1 MTVVSGL
8 RNKGGEST
16 SPHGIIEETWL
27 NCVSPRQRNAKT
39 GVGVTVDQIAA
50 RHLGKDTPLPSLEL
64 CGEPGGMISFR
75 TPDQPLPMESNPRKV
90 FYGMFGQGDTKEER
104 KAILN
109 TTSSLLDYVREATA
123 SLNRKLDVADRARVS
138 DYLDS
143 VREIELRVQ
152 KLEENANSLG
162 DLPGAPL
169 GPPEDFGE
177 LLDMQF
183 EMIALAWQTNRT
195 RVATMKMVEEA
206 SMRTYPNLDVHEAFH
221 PTSHWGGF
229 PDRIANLRK
238 IQNYHTELFAKFVKR
253 LKEMREGNGTVLDNS
268 IILFGSNMANSDA
281 HNNDP
286 LPQALIGRGG
296 GVKGNQHLHF
306 PQDTPHANI
315 LVTMLHRAGV
325 PAQDIEKF
333 ADNTGA
339 VHGSMSDEEPAPGRR
354 LSGCGWLALVGADVR
369 AAMPDA
375 VARRPRGRRDAPK
388 RTSTAATPTAARRCS
403 GRSSTATSPRPSA
416 CCAPAPRWRSPTTT
430 APRR

>member
-1 MTVVSGL
+1 MFLSGKHLSRRTVLKGAGATIALPLLDAMIPAGTVLAQTAAAPSPRLGFVYFPHGALQDEWQPKQTGRDFDFPFIVKPLEPLRDYVTIVSGL
-8 RNKGGEST
+8 RNKGGESS

-27 NCVSPRQRNAKT
+27 SCVSPRLRNAKT

-64 CGEPGGMISFR
+64 CGEPGGMVSFR
-75 TPDQPLPMESNPRKV
+75 TPNQPLPMESNPRKA
-90 FYGMFGQGDTKEER
+90 FFGMFGQGDTQEER
-104 KAILN
+104 RAILN
-109 TTSSLLDYVREATA
+109 TTNSLLDYVRDATA
-123 SLNRKLDVADRARVS
+123 SLNRSLDVADRARVS

-152 KLEENANSLG
+152 KLEKSANSL

-177 LLDMQF
+177 LLGVQF

-195 RVATMKMVEEA
+195 KVASMKMVEEA

-229 PDRIANLRK
+229 PDRVANLRK
-238 IQNYHTELFAKFVKR
+238 IQNYHTEVFARFVRR
-253 LKEMREGNGTVLDNS
+253 LKEMPDGDGSVLDHS
-268 IILFGSNMANSDA
+268 LILFGSNMANSDA

-339 VHGSMSDEEPAPGRR
+339 FSEV
-354 LSGCGWLALVGADVR
+354 
-369 AAMPDA
+369 
-375 VARRPRGRRDAPK
+375 
-388 RTSTAATPTAARRCS
+388 
-403 GRSSTATSPRPSA
+403 
-416 CCAPAPRWRSPTTT
+416 
-430 APRR
+430 

>member
-1 MTVVSGL
+1 MFLSRKHLSRRTVLKGAGATIALPLLDAMIPAGTALAQTVAAASPRLGFVYFPHGALQDQWQPTQTGRNPDFPFILEPLEPFRDYVTVVSGL
-8 RNKGGEST
+8 RNKGGESS

-27 NCVSPRQRNAKT
+27 NCVGPRQRNAKT
-39 GVGVTVDQIAA
+39 GAGVTVDQIAA
-50 RHLGKDTPLPSLEL
+50 RHLGKDTSLPSLEL

-75 TPDQPLPMESNPRKV
+75 TPEQPLPMESNPRKA
-90 FYGMFGQGDTKEER
+90 FFGMFGQGDTQEER
-104 KAILN
+104 KAIL
-109 TTSSLLDYVREATA
+109 TTTNSLLDYVKDATA
-123 SLNRKLDVADRARVS
+123 SLNKKLDVADRAKVN

-152 KLEENANSLG
+152 KLEKNVNSI

-177 LLDMQF
+177 LLGVQF

-195 RVATMKMVEEA
+195 KVASIKMVEEA

-229 PDRIANLRK
+229 PDRVVNLRK
-238 IQNYHTELFAKFVKR
+238 IQNYHTALFAKFIKR
-253 LKEMREGNGTVLDNS
+253 LHEMREDNGSVLDRS

-296 GVKGNQHLHF
+296 GIKGNQHLHF

-325 PAQDIEKF
+325 PAQDYEKF
-333 ADNTGA
+333 ADNTGVISEA
-339 VHGSMSDEEPAPGRR
+339 
-354 LSGCGWLALVGADVR
+354 
-369 AAMPDA
+369 
-375 VARRPRGRRDAPK
+375 
-388 RTSTAATPTAARRCS
+388 
-403 GRSSTATSPRPSA
+403 
-416 CCAPAPRWRSPTTT
+416 
-430 APRR
+430 

>member
-1 MTVVSGL
+1 MFLFKKHLSRRAVLKGAGATIALPLLDAMVPAGTALAQTVAAPSPRLAFVYFPHGALQDQWTPTRIGRDFDFPFILQPLEPLREYVTVVSGL
-8 RNKGGEST
+8 RNKGGESA

-27 NCVSPRQRNAKT
+27 SCVSPRLRNPKT
-39 GVGVTVDQIAA
+39 GIGVTADQIAA
-50 RHLGKDTPLPSLEL
+50 RHLGKDTPLSSLEL

-75 TPDQPLPMESNPRKV
+75 TPDQPLPMESNPRKA
-90 FYGMFGQGDTKEER
+90 FYGMFGQGDTTEER
-104 KAILN
+104 RAILS
-109 TTSSLLDYVREATA
+109 TTSSLLDYVRQQTA
-123 SLNRKLDVADRARVS
+123 ALNRTLDTGDRARVS

-143 VREIELRVQ
+143 VREIERRVQ
-152 KLEENANSLG
+152 KLEENARSLG

-177 LLDMQF
+177 LLDIQF
-183 EMIALAWQTNRT
+183 EMIALSFQTNRT

-229 PDRIANLRK
+229 PDRVANLRK
-238 IQNYHTELFAKFVKR
+238 IQNYHTAVFAKFAKR
-253 LKEMREGNGTVLDNS
+253 LAAMPEGNGNVLDNS

-296 GVKGNQHLHF
+296 GLKGNQHLHY

-325 PAQDIEKF
+325 PASDLEKF

-339 VHGSMSDEEPAPGRR
+339 FSD
-354 LSGCGWLALVGADVR
+354 V
-369 AAMPDA
+369 
-375 VARRPRGRRDAPK
+375 
-388 RTSTAATPTAARRCS
+388 
-403 GRSSTATSPRPSA
+403 
-416 CCAPAPRWRSPTTT
+416 
-430 APRR
+430 